1 MVELDRMTYDEV
13 EVYLASGEGI
23 VVLPVGATEEH
34 GPHGPLG
41 TDTFAAAI
49 VARKVAE
56 TLGGVVAPAL
66 PYGMSEDQSD
76 FRGTV
81 SLRPST
87 LALVTK
93 EICEN
98 LVRDGYRVVLVISGN
113 RPNDASCMVGALEA
127 RGESDAHILYLSYQ
141 DANKGHLVE
150 VLGGAHAAHVTE
162 TDQRYGADGHGG
174 GLGLLLPQG
183 PAPGAPPPE
192 QRTAPRRRR
201 AAARRA

>member
-1 MVELDRMTYDEV
+1 MVELARMTYDEV

-49 VARKVAE
+49 VARKGAE

-76 FRGTV
+76 FRGTG

-93 EICEN
+93 EVCEN
-98 LVRDGYRVVLVISGN
+98 FLRGGYRV
-113 RPNDASCMVGALEA
+113 
-127 RGESDAHILYLSYQ
+127 
-141 DANKGHLVE
+141 
-150 VLGGAHAAHVTE
+150 
-162 TDQRYGADGHGG
+162 
-174 GLGLLLPQG
+174 GLGVRG
-183 PAPGAPPPE
+183 NPPDG
-192 QRTAPRRRR
+192 
-201 AAARRA
+201 